1 MTEDKDIQMQIDA
14 VERRID
20 ARLLRFWE
28 KLEEVAE
35 TATVNGI
42 AFGEVMDALIAHRN
56 DTDKHRWRGYR
67 HPGARSPE
75 GD

>member
-1 MTEDKDIQMQIDA
+1 MDDHEILHQIDT

-42 AFGEVMDALIAHRN
+42 AFGAVMDALVAHKN
-56 DTDKHRWRGYR
+56 DTNKH
-67 HPGARSPE
+67 SE
-75 GD
+75 G